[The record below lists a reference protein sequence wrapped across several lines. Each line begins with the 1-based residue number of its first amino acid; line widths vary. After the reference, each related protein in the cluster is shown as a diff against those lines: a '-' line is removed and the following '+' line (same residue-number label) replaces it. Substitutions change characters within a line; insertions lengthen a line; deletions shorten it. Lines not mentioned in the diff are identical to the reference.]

1 MTIPT
6 STRAALRRAICSELA
21 MPFARRYPSY
31 LTCDSASSSSQIVDA
46 DLTQSDDY
54 WKNMWL
60 YICANVSTS
69 TGATLDDNVG
79 EVRLIDGF
87 LNKDNTLLLDRALPQ
102 AATEYD
108 RYEIHDNWN
117 AYEIHNAIN
126 RAIRDGA
133 PDFFD
138 VVEDETLILKE
149 DTIEYDISSLTN
161 RPWVISSVYIERPYN
176 AVSGSPT
183 ATAAT
188 SLTDTGADFSDVAAG
203 WLVSIY
209 DGTGAG
215 QLRTITS
222 VTGTTQLNVAA
233 WTTIPATTS
242 KYLLWNPSE
251 QRSDWYR
258 VTSARFDRLEY
269 PSTLYLSKLYW
280 GDYGARIRLTYAT
293 DCLEMDDDADT
304 TAVPKEFVVYKAIE
318 ILAAS
323 RVSSAKA
330 DREHYAILEQD
341 YGNRAETYRQKHA
354 FRMDTQLWLEED
366 FTAPGRN
373 QSDGNPLD
381 WSR

>member
-1 MTIPT
+1 MTLPT
-6 STRAALRRAICSELA
+6 SSRAVLRRAICAELG
-21 MPFARRYPSY
+21 MSFFRRYPSY
-31 LTCDSASSSSQIVDA
+31 LTCDSGSSSDKIIDS
-46 DLTQSDDY
+46 DLTQPDDF

-60 YICANVSTS
+60 YISANVSTA
-69 TGATLDDNVG
+69 TGSALDDNVG

-87 LNKDNTLLLDRALPQ
+87 LNKDNALLLDRVLPQ
-102 AATEYD
+102 AATNRD

-149 DTIEYDISSLTN
+149 DTIEYDISALTY
-161 RPWVISSVYIERPYN
+161 RPWVISSVYIERPYD
-176 AVSGSPT
+176 AMSGSPT

-188 SLTDTGADFSDVAAG
+188 SLTDTGADFSNVAAG

-209 DGTGAG
+209 DGTGSG

-222 VTGTTQLNVAA
+222 VTGTTQLNVAT
-233 WTTIPATTS
+233 WTTTPATTS
-242 KYLLWNPSE
+242 KYLVWNPSE

-258 VTSARFDRLEY
+258 VTSARFDKLEY

-280 GDYGARIRLTYAT
+280 GDYGSRIRLTYAT
-293 DCLEMDDDADT
+293 DCLELDDDADT

-330 DREHYAILEQD
+330 DREHYAMLEQD
-341 YGNRAETYRQKHA
+341 YGNRAETFRQKHA
-354 FRMDTQLWLEED
+354 MRMDTTLWQEMD
-366 FTAPGRN
+366 FTSPGRDY
-373 QSDGNPLD
+373 SDGNPLD
-381 WSR
+381 WNR